1 MDAPFNRSIFN
12 QPLTYK
18 SLRRLATSI
27 GWSENKTQGKGSHR
41 TFTRKG
47 YREIT
52 FPCHRENHEYQRGQT
67 RKFLKQILEPLAD
80 VCQVP
85 VQGIHTVEQ
94 VETIVSEMLEYLP
107 SQVQREYEQAI
118 AESKATLDRYEAE
131 KKSEI
136 ESRLTDYEEARLED
150 CEKTIRDLASETPT
164 MAQPLLGLL
173 ILHYTTLSQE
183 IQAQF
188 EAKRNRLHTAQAEH
202 QKQTQ
207 SLSLEIQ
214 TLQQVVEKQERTVSD
229 LNLSLTE
236 RRNLI
241 QKLKKE
247 RIRDRILMFGF
258 LGLSVCLGAVLIHR
272 DVTRPSPKSDLP
284 ISYRQT
290 GTLAN
295 KTPTT

>member
-1 MDAPFNRSIFN
+1 MKSYNLESDTPGII
-12 QPLTYK
+12 QP
-18 SLRRLATSI
+18 
-27 GWSENKTQGKGSHR
+27 
-41 TFTRKG
+41 
-47 YREIT
+47 
-52 FPCHRENHEYQRGQT
+52 C
-67 RKFLKQILEPLAD
+67 
-80 VCQVP
+80 
-85 VQGIHTVEQ
+85 
-94 VETIVSEMLEYLP
+94 
-107 SQVQREYEQAI
+107 
-118 AESKATLDRYEAE
+118 
-131 KKSEI
+131 
-136 ESRLTDYEEARLED
+136 
-150 CEKTIRDLASETPT
+150 
-164 MAQPLLGLL
+164 LGLL
-173 ILHYTTLSQE
+173 ILYETALSQE
-183 IQAQF
+183 NQAQLD
-188 EAKRNRLHTAQAEH
+188 AKRTPLHTAQAEH